1 MRDGLSDFRLTA
13 NRLPVERFANCLSRI
28 VSVWV
33 YWTTCRVQISFQP
46 DLHTWARHQVKKL
59 ERVLCT
65 NWLARARKGHDI
77 QRKQWQRQTI
87 IAVKKQANK
96 ITEGLRT
103 FQRCFLEKQINDNAV
118 TLQILFLRG
127 IYNKE
132 NTHGLDSDHQGHRK
146 DICIWRYCLC
156 YSRMC
161 HCWHRDSL
169 NRGPN
174 LENVW

>member
-1 MRDGLSDFRLTA
+1 MRDGSSDFRLTE

-46 DLHTWARHQVKKL
+46 DLHTWARHQAKKL

-65 NWLARARKGHDI
+65 NWLARTRKSHDI
-77 QRKQWQRQTI
+77 QRKQWQMQTI

-103 FQRCFLEKQINDNAV
+103 FQRCFLEKQITITQSRYNYYFCV
-118 TLQILFLRG
+118 EFIIRKILTVLTAITRDTGRTYAFEG
-127 IYNKE
+127 IVSIIHACAIVG
-132 NTHGLDSDHQGHRK
+132 TG
-146 DICIWRYCLC
+146 I
-156 YSRMC
+156 
-161 HCWHRDSL
+161 
-169 NRGPN
+169 
-174 LENVW
+174 V